1 MGRPHKEK
9 FVKHKILVF
18 TAQEDCYIYK
28 RPNTSVWQCFI
39 SIPLEGEIRKST
51 FVKGDDT
58 DIEVG
63 KVLALSIGKVALE
76 DLTSLHL
83 LDEGAVLVD
92 VEVTGLVHLTVVK
105 NHLDRDLTLVVL
117 HEVVEGHRSLEADE
131 AGGKVEDGRVML
143 LSEHT
148 SGLQAVVE
156 PLPATT

>member
-63 KVLALSIGKVALE
+63 KVLALQVAR
-76 DLTSLHL
+76 
-83 LDEGAVLVD
+83 
-92 VEVTGLVHLTVVK
+92 
-105 NHLDRDLTLVVL
+105 NRY
-117 HEVVEGHRSLEADE
+117 HEAKARQS
-131 AGGKVEDGRVML
+131 
-143 LSEHT
+143 
-148 SGLQAVVE
+148 SGLRVKQVKGIFEYIEKFLKEEQERITEYNQLDKITAD
-156 PLPATT
+156 TFRG